1 MQGSKLLTV
10 SSEIDLIII
19 IVFLHWV
26 AREKMKVEWVPRVEI
41 PASQQL
47 LRILRHQTIKKQS
60 KKKLFL

>member
-41 PASQQL
+41 PASQAAL
-47 LRILRHQTIKKQS
+47 EDS
-60 KKKLFL
+60 

>member
-47 LRILRHQTIKKQS
+47 LRILRHQTTKKQS